1 MAKGLCAF
9 QIRSEPKDV
18 NDRVRRALGQI
29 DVGSNP
35 IRRVMAA
42 AERLKLKAIAPVY
55 QSDCLAHVGIEKL
68 KVAIYS
74 KENLEYQH
82 AAEEREL
89 WEKHGWALLAIS
101 RRKISRLSD
110 AQLTEQLRL
119 ALVEL
124 GKLKR

>member
-9 QIRSEPKDV
+9 QVRTEASDV
-18 NDRVRRALGQI
+18 TDRVRRALGQI
-29 DVGSNP
+29 DVGSAP
-35 IRRVMAA
+35 IRRVIAA
-42 AERLKLKAIAPVY
+42 AERLKLKAVAPVY
-55 QSDCLAHVGIEKL
+55 KTDCLAHIGIEKL

-82 AAEEREL
+82 AAAEREL

-124 GKLKR
+124 GRMK